1 MPQVVVVGGGLTGL
15 AVAFRLRAA
24 APGVGVTV
32 LEPRARPGGNIGTED
47 HAGFRVELGPNG
59 FLDRTPHLPRLCH
72 DLGLEPRL
80 VAATEAARKNRYLF
94 LDGRL
99 RRMPRGLLGLLASPL
114 LSSRGKWE
122 LVTEPFRKAAPPAG
136 DETVADFVTRRAGK
150 EVAELF
156 ADALVTGIQAG
167 DPHQLSVAG
176 AFPRLPAME
185 RDAGSLFRG
194 FWRAGKARAREAA
207 ARGEPKPGPMRMWSF
222 REGLRVLVESLAES
236 LGPAVRTG
244 VAVRAIEPTA
254 GGWAVR
260 GDGRDAWAADAVVL
274 AAPAYEQAGIVAGL
288 DAGLAE
294 DLAAIP
300 YNRVAVVALGYRESD
315 CPVKPDGFGYIAPQR
330 TRRDVLG
337 VQWCSSIYPDRAPA
351 GCVLWRALC
360 GGVNRADVFDLSD
373 GELVKAVHAEME
385 AAMGVTGEPVFVRVV
400 RWPRA
405 IPQYVVGHVERVA
418 RIDAAA
424 ARHPGLFLSGNALR
438 GIALGD
444 CAEQGEAVA
453 ARVAAFLG
461 GGSGS
466 APAR

>member
-1 MPQVVVVGGGLTGL
+1 MPHVVVVGGGLTGL
-15 AVAFRLRAA
+15 AVAYRLRAA
-24 APGVGVTV
+24 APHVGVTV
-32 LEPRARPGGNIGTED
+32 LEPRLRPGGNVGTED
-47 HAGFRVELGPNG
+47 HDGFRIELGPNG
-59 FLDRTPHLPRLCH
+59 FLDRTPHLPRLCR
-72 DLGLEPRL
+72 DLGLTDRL
-80 VAATEAARKNRYLF
+80 VAASEAARKNRYLF

-114 LSSRGKWE
+114 LSARGKWK
-122 LVTEPFRKAAPPAG
+122 LFTEPFRKANPPGG

-150 EVAELF
+150 EAADLF
-156 ADALVTGIQAG
+156 ADALVTGVQAG

-194 FWRAGKARAREAA
+194 FWRAGKGRT
-207 ARGEPKPGPMRMWSF
+207 GPMRMWSF
-222 REGLRVLVESLAES
+222 REGLRVLVGSLADA

-244 VAVRAIEPTA
+244 VTVRAVYPSA
-254 GGWAVR
+254 GVGGWTVR
-260 GDGRDAWAADAVVL
+260 GDGRDSWAADAVVL
-274 AAPAYEQAGIVAGL
+274 AAPAYEQAAIVAAL
-288 DAGLAE
+288 DAPLAD

-300 YNRVAVVALGYRESD
+300 YNRVAVVALGYREAD

-373 GELVKAVHAEME
+373 GELVKTVHAEMR
-385 AAMGVTGEPVFVRVV
+385 AAMGVTGEPVFVKVV

-405 IPQYVVGHVERVA
+405 IPQYVVGHVARVA

-424 ARHPGLFLSGNALR
+424 ARHPGLFLTGNALR

-444 CAEQGEAVA
+444 CAEQGEVAA
-453 ARVAAFLG
+453 ARVAAYLAG
-461 GGSGS
+461 PRG
-466 APAR
+466 